1 MTEIIVLKQFFE
13 NTLFLHCFL
22 NNLFYK
28 FTHPSPQKS
37 DIHGS
42 QLHVPIILHERVRSS
57 KLMIREGFYPN
68 TERFGQVLGV
78 FCRTGC
84 VCEGFQ
90 VVGLMI
96 CSGISVSF
104 NVWSMLVSCFF
115 FGQEIQKRRL
125 ICSTRWL
132 RSVALPIY
140 LVTYTSLIKGF
151 VDYGMVD
158 EAFSVLSLLQS
169 KGLAPDIVLVNV
181 MMIHTFY

>member
-115 FGQEIQKRRL
+115 FRSGDPKKAVDLFNKMVKIG
-125 ICSTRWL
+125 CS
-132 RSVALPIY
+132 PN
-140 LVTYTSLIKGF
+140 
-151 VDYGMVD
+151 
-158 EAFSVLSLLQS
+158 LSS
-169 KGLAPDIVLVNV
+169 DV
-181 MMIHTFY
+181 Y